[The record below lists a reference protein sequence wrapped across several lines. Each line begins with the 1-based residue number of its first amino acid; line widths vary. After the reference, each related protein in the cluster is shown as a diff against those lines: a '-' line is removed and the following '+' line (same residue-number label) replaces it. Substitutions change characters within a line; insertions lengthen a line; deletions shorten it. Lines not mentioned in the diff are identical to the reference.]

1 MTEEVDYEGLQNA
14 SLGVNMMAGALAG
27 ISEHVSC
34 ILLIVIKTRMQV
46 FSAPAIS
53 NLNTGVSSEV
63 YKTMSSTF
71 RAISTTE
78 GTKPHAVYF
87 GTYEMT
93 KEAFG
98 GNQTRSTNPATGA
111 AGSMAT
117 IASDAL
123 MNLLMQRMQIQGS
136 KHKTALSAARAVYQ
150 AEGLRAFYIS
160 YPTTLT
166 MSIPFTAVQFS
177 TYEELKRLANPVD
190 AYSPIT
196 HVVCGGI
203 SGAFGAAVTTPL
215 DVCKTLLQTKGTSTD
230 PEIRNCRGMLDAC
243 KLIHRNMGLKGFTRG
258 IVPRVLTFMPSNALY
273 VLPKRN
279 ELIRIKQDIYIRW
292 THHAMIDV
300 ESVLIKAVY
309 LNFK

>member
-1 MTEEVDYEGLQNA
+1 MAEEVEYEGLQNA
-14 SLGVNMMAGALAG
+14 SVGVNMLAGALAG
-27 ISEHVSC
+27 ISEHVVMYPVDS
-34 ILLIVIKTRMQV
+34 IKTRMQV
-46 FSAPAIS
+46 VTTPAMT
-53 NLNTGVSSEV
+53 NFNTGVTTEV
-63 YKTMSSTF
+63 YKTMTSTF
-71 RAISTTE
+71 RAVSTTE
-78 GTKPHAVYF
+78 GTKRLWKGVSSVFMGAGPAHAVYF

-98 GNQTRSTNPATGA
+98 GNQQGQQILATGA

-123 MNLLMQRMQIQGS
+123 MNPFDVIKQRMQIQGS
-136 KHKTALSAARAVYQ
+136 EHKTALSAARAVYR

-190 AYSPIT
+190 AYSPVT

-215 DVCKTLLQTKGTSTD
+215 DVCKTLLQTKGTSTN

-243 KLIHRNMGLKGFTRG
+243 SLIYRNMGLMGFTRG
-258 IVPRVLTFMPSNALY
+258 IVPRVLTFMPSNALCWLSY
-273 VLPKRN
+273 EFFKMFFLS
-279 ELIRIKQDIYIRW
+279 
-292 THHAMIDV
+292 
-300 ESVLIKAVY
+300 ES
-309 LNFK
+309 N